1 MADNVKIN
9 IDGKIL
15 ECPIIV
21 GTEGEKAFDIAKLR
35 TQTGFITMD
44 QGFGNT
50 GSCKSAITYL
60 DGVKE
65 SCVTVA
71 SPLNNWL
78 KNLPLLKR
86 PIF

>member
-1 MADNVKIN
+1 MADDVKIN

-35 TQTGFITMD
+35 LQTGFITMD

-50 GSCKSAITYL
+50 GSCKSEKRKA
-60 DGVKE
+60 E
-65 SCVTVA
+65 SRKAETNSAV
-71 SPLNNWL
+71 
-78 KNLPLLKR
+78 
-86 PIF
+86 